1 MLPNTRHI
9 MVDDHGWALHHRA
22 LHTISWDNEVD
33 DRLTVMFS
41 MEPPDLCAVPDGAPA
56 NDAALRAFY
65 QRQTRENHGAVLEI
79 ESVRVAGVPSLRT
92 LFRFPHRPVPGVV
105 YLGSLVV
112 PFQEWSY
119 ILRIQ
124 TADRN
129 PWSQRYVRV
138 LEQRL
143 ANPTTVV
150 DPATASP
157 VDWYCPP
164 YGADAVPPCRDQSE
178 LPEHDA
184 GHPND
189 ALTRARR
196 TLDHLIVSTRFD
208 DRVLEQPRFTL
219 NLA

>member
-9 MVDDHGWALHHRA
+9 MVDDRGWALHHRA

-33 DRLTVMFS
+33 DRMTVMFS
-41 MEPPDLCAVPDGAPA
+41 MEPPDPCAVPDGSAE
-56 NDAALRAFY
+56 NDARLRAFY
-65 QRQTRENHGAVLEI
+65 LEETRRNSGAVLEVA
-79 ESVRVAGVPSLRT
+79 SVTVAGVPSLRT
-92 LFRFPHRPVPGVV
+92 LFRFPHRPAPGVV
-105 YLGSLVV
+105 YLGSLVI

-124 TADRN
+124 TADRA

-138 LEQRL
+138 LEERL
-143 ANPTTVV
+143 SDPRTQV

-157 VDWYCPP
+157 TDWFCPP
-164 YGADAVPPCRDQSE
+164 YGAPATAPCRNESE

-184 GHPND
+184 RYPDD

-196 TLDHLIVSTRFD
+196 TLDHLAASTRFE
-208 DRVLEQPRFTL
+208 DRVLEQPRF
-219 NLA
+219 ARA